1 MIFNKL
7 TEDAIIPMYQTSGS
21 VGLDLHSNE
30 NVIVPP
36 GERVLVGTGLT
47 FAAPPGVE
55 GQIRSRSGLALR
67 YGLVVLNSPGTIDED
82 YTGEIKVLLYNSGKV
97 TVSLVKGDRIAQMV
111 LSKYYRQDNAQ
122 LDNIRQDK
130 GFGSTGQ

>member
-1 MIFNKL
+1 MTFSKL
-7 TEDAIIPMYQTSGS
+7 TEDAIIPMYQTAGAA
-21 VGLDLHSNE
+21 GLDLHSAE
-30 NVIVPP
+30 NVVVSP

-82 YTGEIKVLLYNSGKV
+82 YTGEIKVILYNSGK
-97 TVSLVKGDRIAQMV
+97 TSINIIKGDRIAQMV
-111 LSKYYRQDNAQ
+111 LSKYYKLENSQ